1 MDYEVL
7 TDTGWKNY
15 RQISPTDKIAT
26 LKNDKLEYDKII
38 ASNYWPKFSEKM
50 VHIQTRQIELNV
62 SANKKIYVS
71 CESNGEWSPYGLIQ
85 ASNIIG
91 KKIKFKKTAHWT
103 TQEYQFMLPPIKDSI
118 SREIPSRLSQE
129 WPTIVNMNA
138 WIKFFGIWIVDGW
151 LTHSVDDP
159 HKISIRVSKKNTQTI
174 IETIIEALCFNYD
187 ITEMKSSVIP
197 ENKIRIMNRQ
207 LYEYLMTIG
216 LNAIDKH
223 LPDWVWQ
230 LSSKQAR
237 MLLDTMITDD
247 NGYKTLF
254 YTSSK
259 QLADDMMR
267 LCLHAGISGNI
278 MSSIGFGIINNIYNV
293 KINLDTY
300 SLNSEEPCERKLI
313 EETTVPCEPLFN
325 IQLPSEIFYVRY
337 NGKGM
342 WI

>member
-1 MDYEVL
+1 MSKICGLSMDYEIL
-7 TDTGWKNY
+7 TDTGWKKY
-15 RQISPTDKIAT
+15 KQIVPTDKIAT
-26 LKNDKLEYDKII
+26 LKNDKLVYDKII
-38 ASNYWPKFSEKM
+38 ALFYWPNFSEKM
-50 VHIQTRQIELNV
+50 VHVQTRQIEINV

-71 CESNGEWSPYGLIQ
+71 YESNGKWTSYESIY

-91 KKIKFKKTAHWT
+91 KKIKFKKNARLI
-103 TQEYQFMLPPIKDSI
+103 TQEYQFMLPSIKGSI
-118 SREIPSRLSQE
+118 SHE
-129 WPTIVNMNA
+129 WSTIVNMNA
-138 WIKFFGIWIVDGW
+138 WITFFGIWIVDGW
-151 LTHSVDDP
+151 LTHSIDEP
-159 HKISIRVSKKNTQTI
+159 HRIPIRVSKKNTQKI
-174 IETIIEALCFNYD
+174 IETIIEVLGFNYD

-207 LYEYLMTIG
+207 LYEYLSTIG
-216 LNAIDKH
+216 TTITDKH

-259 QLADDMMR
+259 QLADDIMR
-267 LCLHAGISGNI
+267 LCLHAGVSGNI
-278 MSSIGFGIINNIYNV
+278 ISSIGYGTNDIYNI
-293 KINLDTY
+293 KINLDV
-300 SLNSEEPCERKLI
+300 SSSNLEEPCERKLI
-313 EETTVPCEPLFN
+313 EETTVSCEPLFN
-325 IQLPSEIFYVRY
+325 IQLQSEIFYVRY